1 MPGSHA
7 DPPGAKTDPVVDTG
21 PVRILLVDDDVRN
34 LDVLES
40 LLHSPEHELVRA
52 LTADQALIL
61 LLAGEFAA
69 IVLDIQMPGMSGLE
83 LASLIKQRKRTQHI
97 PIIFL
102 TAYYQED
109 EDVLVGYDSGAVDYL
124 TKPINPQILRSK
136 IGIFVD
142 LFRKTRALAAS
153 NAALELEIAQR
164 LEAEEALR
172 RANNDLEARV
182 EARTVDLSRANEE
195 LCARE
200 AALSASEARLKAA
213 SNAKDEFLAALSHEL
228 RTPLNPVLLLAS
240 HAAGDPALPAAV
252 RGHFDTIRRNVELEA
267 RLIDDLLDLTRITQ
281 GILRLEPRTIDAH
294 AIVRDAV
301 AIVRPEAEE
310 KGLEVSLELDAAEHT
325 VRGDVVRLQQVFWNL
340 IKNAVKFTPAGG
352 KVALKTG
359 AKLETGEWILSVSDT
374 GIGLTADEEGRVF
387 QAFAQGEH
395 ARRPGSHR
403 FGGLGLGLAISRTLV
418 EMHAGK
424 IEARSEGRDRGSV
437 FVVTLPLSRSAA
449 MPASWEV
456 DGADGSAVSAAAMA
470 PVRTPPSVPS
480 APGRRIRILL
490 VEDHAATRSTL
501 MHLLGCCEYGVT
513 AAESAAAARAA
524 AAQEHFDLIISDIG
538 LPDGSGYELLE
549 ELRAVQPGLPGIA
562 LSGYGM
568 DEDLARS
575 RLAGFVEHLIK
586 PVGLD
591 LLEAA
596 IATAVGAGA
605 GRRDSAN

>member
-1 MPGSHA
+1 MSRPADAPGS
-7 DPPGAKTDPVVDTG
+7 KTDPVVDAG
-21 PVRILLVDDDVRN
+21 AARILLVDDDVRN

-40 LLHSPEHELVRA
+40 LLQSPEHELVRA

-83 LASLIKQRKRTQHI
+83 LANLIKQRKRTQHI

-109 EDVLVGYDSGAVDYL
+109 EDVLVGYGSGAVDYL

-142 LFRKTRALAAS
+142 LFRKTRALTAS
-153 NAALELEIAQR
+153 NAALEAEIAQR

-195 LCARE
+195 LSARE

-240 HAAGDPALPAAV
+240 HAAGDTSLPPAV
-252 RGHFDTIRRNVELEA
+252 RDHFNTIRRNVELEA
-267 RLIDDLLDLTRITQ
+267 RLIDDLLDLTRITR
-281 GILRLEPRTIDAH
+281 GILRLEPRTTDAH

-301 AIVRPEAEE
+301 AIVGPEAEE
-310 KGLEVSLELDAAEHT
+310 KGLEVSLDLAAPEHT
-325 VRGDVVRLQQVFWNL
+325 VRADVVRLQQVFWNL
-340 IKNAVKFTPAGG
+340 MKNAVKFTPVGG
-352 KVALKTG
+352 KIALQSRTD
-359 AKLETGEWILSVSDT
+359 AATGEWIFSVTDT
-374 GIGLTADEEGRVF
+374 GIGLTPDEHGRVF

-395 ARRPGSHR
+395 ARQPGSHR

-424 IEARSEGRDRGSV
+424 IEARSAGRNQGSV
-437 FVVTLPLSRSAA
+437 FVVALPLTRAAVPASSELEGPGGTARSAA
-449 MPASWEV
+449 PTASVRPAH
-456 DGADGSAVSAAAMA
+456 A
-470 PVRTPPSVPS
+470 TPS
-480 APGRRIRILL
+480 ASGRRIRILL

-501 MHLLGCCEYGVT
+501 VQLLGHCEYGVT
-513 AAESAAAARAA
+513 AAESVAEARAA
-524 AAQEHFDLIISDIG
+524 AAKEHFDLLISDIG
-538 LPDGSGYELLE
+538 LPDGSGCDLLE

-568 DEDLARS
+568 DDDLARS
-575 RLAGFVEHLIK
+575 RVAGFAEHLIK

-591 LLEAA
+591 LLEVAILAA
-596 IATAVGAGA
+596 LGADA
-605 GRRDSAN
+605 GRGDSAH